1 MFLNSLPS
9 LPSEH
14 TGSCNCGHCCLHSDS
29 DRDSTSKF
37 CAANARTSC
46 FVVDLHGPML
56 AAPLHSASHK
66 LLYISLVSRLHTGWN
81 TLKHMHSSSTVP
93 RSSLALM
100 ADPSEICVIST
111 APSKVRGRSCT
122 TAASWLHVTGHA
134 SLNEALSH
142 VPCVAYIVHSSFC
155 LSQDHGQMFL
165 KSSKDSHACAVAKPG
180 HSTLESFMLSGT
192 TSPAWSKSRN
202 MRTACTLSDTSETR
216 PSELSARSSPAPISM
231 SSRTSLASMPEMSVD
246 SKASRAFASESSLG
260 PSIAFTSGSH
270 VL

>member
-1 MFLNSLPS
+1 MT
-9 LPSEH
+9 H
-14 TGSCNCGHCCLHSDS
+14 LHSTGTKKNAFNLISICIPFLLNNSMFHVTWSGIFNGIYTICYSYRVCLNHVKEFKIDS
-29 DRDSTSKF
+29 E
-37 CAANARTSC
+37 
-46 FVVDLHGPML
+46 
-56 AAPLHSASHK
+56 
-66 LLYISLVSRLHTGWN
+66 SRKSVQTRWN

-165 KSSKDSHACAVAKPG
+165 KSSKDSHA
-180 HSTLESFMLSGT
+180 
-192 TSPAWSKSRN
+192 SP
-202 MRTACTLSDTSETR
+202 
-216 PSELSARSSPAPISM
+216 RSSW
-231 SSRTSLASMPEMSVD
+231 LLMPQ
-246 SKASRAFASESSLG
+246 RRG
-260 PSIAFTSGSH
+260 P
-270 VL
+270 V